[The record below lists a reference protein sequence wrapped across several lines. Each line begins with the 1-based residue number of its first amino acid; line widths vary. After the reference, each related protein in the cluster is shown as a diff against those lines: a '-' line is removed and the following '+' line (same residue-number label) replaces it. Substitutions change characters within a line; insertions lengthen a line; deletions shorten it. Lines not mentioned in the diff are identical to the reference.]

1 MIYKSIPVSD
11 MFSLLFE
18 NTSIWSIS
26 NMKYYLKI
34 LLLNFKCHEILIKY
48 VDELVINTLYV
59 IYQQYHFIE
68 IIKFINMCLESS
80 SIIKYIYRE

>member
-34 LLLNFKCHEILIKY
+34 LLLHFKCHEILIKY

-59 IYQQYHFIE
+59 VYQQYHFIE